1 MNKFQK
7 GMIVKNK
14 AGRDGEHIYIV
25 LKTDEQFVYVVDG
38 DKRTLQKPK
47 RKNPRHLQQTGKI
60 ADIIINEASKDITSE
75 NAKIKKEIKR
85 IQTEVVDV

>member
-1 MNKFQK
+1 
-7 GMIVKNK
+7 MIVKNK

-25 LKTDEQFVYVVDG
+25 LKADEQFVYVVDG

-47 RKNPRHLQQTGKI
+47 RKNPRHLQRTGKI
-60 ADIIINEASKDITSE
+60 ANIIINEASKDITSE